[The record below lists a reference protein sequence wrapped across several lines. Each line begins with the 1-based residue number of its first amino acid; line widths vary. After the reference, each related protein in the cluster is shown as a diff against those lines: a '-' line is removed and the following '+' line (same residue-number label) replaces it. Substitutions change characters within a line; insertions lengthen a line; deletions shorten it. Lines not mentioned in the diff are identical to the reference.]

1 MNMRYY
7 KQQHRF
13 YCGGDLHART
23 LYLHILDHEG
33 KTRFERNLPARP
45 DAFLDAVQP
54 FRDGLVV
61 GVECM
66 FAWYWLADLCE
77 EHAIPFVLG
86 HALYMKAIHGGK
98 SKTDKID
105 AGKIAA
111 LLRGGLFPQ
120 AYVYPKA
127 LRETRDLLRRRTFL
141 VQERSQFLTHVIN
154 SNSQYNLP
162 PFSAKLS
169 YKGNRDADEIVQR
182 FPHQSV
188 QMSIRADLT
197 MIDALDVQIQQLES
211 HLIRTAKVDDPV
223 AFHLLRTVPGI
234 GPILALIMLYEVHQ
248 IGRFPE
254 AGNFLSYSRL
264 VRCEHESAGKI
275 KGARCKKIGNAH
287 LRWAFG
293 EAACLMLRCHEPAKR
308 WLQRKETKCGKA
320 KALGILAAEIA
331 RAVYHLWR
339 KAQPFDPKKFLTS

>member
-1 MNMRYY
+1 MRYY
-7 KQQHRF
+7 NQPHRF

-23 LYLHILDHEG
+23 LYLHILDHDG
-33 KTRFERNLPARP
+33 KTRFEQNLPARP

-98 SKTDKID
+98 TKTDKID

-111 LLRGGLFPQ
+111 LLKGGLFPQ

-141 VQERSQFLTHVIN
+141 VQQRSQFLTHVIN
-154 SNSQYNLP
+154 TNSQYNLP

-169 YKGNRDADEIVQR
+169 YKANRDIEEIVQR
-182 FPHQSV
+182 FPHESV
-188 QMSIRADLT
+188 QMSMRADLT
-197 MIDALDVQIQQLES
+197 MIDALDAQVKQLES
-211 HLIRTAKVDDPV
+211 YLTRTAKFDDPV
-223 AFHLLRTVPGI
+223 AYHLLRTVPGI
-234 GPILALIMLYEVHQ
+234 GPVLALILLYEVHK
-248 IGRFPE
+248 ISRFPE

-264 VRCEHESAGKI
+264 VRCQHESAGKI
-275 KGARCKKIGNAH
+275 KGSGCKKIGNAH

-308 WLQRKETKCGKA
+308 WMQRKEKKCGKP

-339 KAQPFDPKKFLTS
+339 KQQPFDPNKFLTS